1 MKNVERRDRQLP
13 YISDAE
19 VMEQQMNARRLTQ
32 KLNTIDRSDF
42 DGIAAIVKELFGKP
56 RVHLSIRHFT
66 VTMAFILRLEK
77 ISLQIITAPFSM
89 WQR

>member
-32 KLNTIDRSDF
+32 KLNTIDRSHAVVLA
-42 DGIAAIVKELFGKP
+42 GILFF
-56 RVHLSIRHFT
+56 VLN
-66 VTMAFILRLEK
+66 VA
-77 ISLQIITAPFSM
+77 
-89 WQR
+89 

>member
-42 DGIAAIVKELFGKP
+42 GGIAAIVKELFGNP

-66 VTMAFILRLEK
+66 VTMALILRSEK